1 MIDVDAIRLRF
12 VSVRDALDER
22 SRRNSFG
29 ADICGHVGTSAAVR
43 VMHRLPGGGFYW
55 FNCRSKGRK
64 RDHEPS
70 LCDVGF

>member
-1 MIDVDAIRLRF
+1 
-12 VSVRDALDER
+12 
-22 SRRNSFG
+22 
-29 ADICGHVGTSAAVR
+29 
-43 VMHRLPGGGFYW
+43 MHRLPGGGFYW